1 MDHVQALG
9 SDPHGKPPK
18 GPRERGALDSRGAWA
33 SVRPPPVSRVLQG
46 GLCVRSHSPRLADGD
61 AGGEGPGIPPTRR

>member
-1 MDHVQALG
+1 MQALG

-18 GPRERGALDSRGAWA
+18 GPRERGVLDSRGAWA

-46 GLCVRSHSPRLADGD
+46 RLYVRSHSLRLADGD
-61 AGGEGPGIPPTRR
+61 AGGEGPEIPPTRR